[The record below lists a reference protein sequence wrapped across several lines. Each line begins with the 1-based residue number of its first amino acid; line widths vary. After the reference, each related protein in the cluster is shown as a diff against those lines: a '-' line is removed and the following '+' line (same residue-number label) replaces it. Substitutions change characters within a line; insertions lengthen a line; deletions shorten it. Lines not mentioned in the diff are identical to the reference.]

1 VKGNKKTISRKIS
14 EFAVNLNYEDLLD
27 KVV

>member
-1 VKGNKKTISRKIS
+1 VKGNKKAISRKIS